1 MAPPDNLKD
10 LFFTFNNL
18 SSCNLSSMVE
28 QLSESVRIS
37 ICPGWLYIWWS
48 KPTLIR
54 ICTPYTYIFW
64 TIWLIDLL
72 TLEESYR
79 RIGLAFTADLS
90 FNLSFD
96 RAILKNLS
104 SHLLGLRLAKGVP
117 ALSLLMLCLC
127 QILSSLLPAEA
138 LKTCCFFCSSDFHG
152 CLLQYGLPALP
163 SLL

>member
-1 MAPPDNLKD
+1 MTSFSLLITCLPVICPVWLNSFL
-10 LFFTFNNL
+10 NQ
-18 SSCNLSSMVE
+18 CE
-28 QLSESVRIS
+28 IS

-48 KPTLIR
+48 KPILSR

-64 TIWLIDLL
+64 TISLIDLL

-96 RAILKNLS
+96 RATLKNLS
-104 SHLLGLRLAKGVP
+104 YWLGLQTCEGCMS
-117 ALSLLMLCLC
+117 LSLLMLCLC